1 MKLLF
6 RAYKVFIF
14 VQTFHWISLDF
25 FFNFIFSS
33 RKSQSKQ
40 QLAKKITHF
49 TIQFCSKNLIHL
61 MNLNWLEIEN
71 NMLSQHSQKPFWL
84 YKFSANMF
92 LFGIRKNICTAPFL
106 DAQELHSSITLKA
119 NVCIFLYISLRNL
132 LFQRRSK
139 VFSGKSWDG
148 GREVARGREGGLR
161 WLAAS
166 ALQNVLQFF
175 ILIDFFENSTIF
187 YHFDTIAL
195 KHWNFLDNLDFKGYN
210 LCN

>member
-1 MKLLF
+1 MFSRRSADRVKYHIWNSFLKLLF

-14 VQTFHWISLDF
+14 VQTFHWISLEF
-25 FFNFIFSS
+25 FFSFRFSS

-40 QLAKKITHF
+40 QLAKKIPHF
-49 TIQFCSKNLIHL
+49 TIQFCSKNLIHF

-84 YKFSANMF
+84 YKFSGNMF
-92 LFGIRKNICTAPFL
+92 LFGVRNNICTGPFI
-106 DAQELHSSITLKA
+106 DAQELHSSTTLEA

-139 VFSGKSWDG
+139 ALSGISWDG
-148 GREVARGREGGLR
+148 GREVARGKQGGLR

-175 ILIDFFENSTIF
+175 ILIDF
-187 YHFDTIAL
+187 L
-195 KHWNFLDNLDFKGYN
+195 KIQLFFIILIL
-210 LCN
+210 